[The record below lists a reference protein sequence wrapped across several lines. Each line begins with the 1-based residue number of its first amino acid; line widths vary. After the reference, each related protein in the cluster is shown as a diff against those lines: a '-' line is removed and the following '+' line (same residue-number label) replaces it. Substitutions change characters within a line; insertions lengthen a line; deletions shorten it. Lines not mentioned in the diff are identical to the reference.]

1 MYNCVVRKIIF
12 ENKGNGYKVAE
23 VYDKERGE
31 NIIAVGILPNIC
43 VGDQLKLEGEWRVHP
58 AYGKRFQISNY
69 SLILP
74 SNRSDLI
81 KFLSSGFIDGIGAKL
96 ATSIVNA
103 LGDDLLDKIEE
114 KGREVLIS
122 VPGIG
127 KKRSEMIINSL
138 KEKFAQKELAMF
150 FANNDLPLGL
160 VNKIYKMYGAE
171 SIKVLK
177 ENPYRLAEEI
187 TGIGFK
193 RADKLAL
200 SIGFSKDE
208 PKRIRAAVLH
218 ELLNAVNEGHVFLP
232 EKSLLERACSLLKI
246 DKVKCSDVVNTLCDE
261 KTLIRKEIQSDYGVL
276 GSAIYLPYLWL
287 AETEVAQEIKR
298 RKGNFMLVD
307 SAPDALINDFERSYE
322 MSLDDIQRL
331 AIKQALA
338 NKIFVVTGGPGTGK
352 TTIIKIMILLYRQYG
367 IKFALAAPTGR
378 AARRLEELTGVPA
391 STIHK
396 LLEYDQYKEDFGR
409 NDKNL
414 LDYQAIIVDEASMI
428 DIILFSK
435 LLKAIPS
442 TSQLIIIG
450 DKDQLPSVGPGN
462 VLKDLIESKVVNC
475 IQLKKIYRQ
484 AYDSLIVKGAY
495 NVNMGLFPF
504 MITNKKQKGDF
515 YFINQDQPSKAID
528 ILVKLF
534 TKKFNQ
540 YSKKELIQDVQVI
553 SPMYKGIV
561 GVDNLN
567 AKLRELLNPI
577 TEEAIVINNFR
588 MGDKVMQ
595 TVNNYSKNVFNGDIG
610 YIIDIDTVFHT
621 VSVDYGDKL
630 AHYDV
635 SDLDELT
642 LAYAITAHKAE
653 GSEFEVVIILLFRE
667 HFIMLG
673 RNWLYTAITRAKSKL
688 IIIGEKEAIEM
699 AIRNESTSYRF
710 TYLMKKLREQNYE

>member
-1 MYNCVVRKIIF
+1 MFDCVVRKIIF
-12 ENKGNGYKVAE
+12 ENKGNGYTVAE

-171 SIKVLK
+171 SIKVFK

-218 ELLNAVNEGHVFLP
+218 ELMNAVNEGHVFLP
-232 EKSLLERACSLLKI
+232 EESLLERACTLLNI

-261 KTLIRKEIQSDYGVL
+261 KTLIRKEIQFDYGVL
-276 GSAIYLPYLWL
+276 GNAIYLPYLWL

-298 RKGNFMLVD
+298 RKGNFMLID
-307 SAPDALINDFERSYE
+307 SAPDALISDFERAYKI
-322 MSLDDIQRL
+322 SLDDMQKL
-331 AIKQALA
+331 AIKQALV
-338 NKIFVVTGGPGTGK
+338 NKIFIVTGGPGTGK

-367 IKFALAAPTGR
+367 VKFALTAPTGR

-428 DIILFSK
+428 DIILFNK

-534 TKKFNQ
+534 TEKFNQ

-567 AKLRELLNPI
+567 AKLRELLNPV

-630 AHYDV
+630 VHYDV